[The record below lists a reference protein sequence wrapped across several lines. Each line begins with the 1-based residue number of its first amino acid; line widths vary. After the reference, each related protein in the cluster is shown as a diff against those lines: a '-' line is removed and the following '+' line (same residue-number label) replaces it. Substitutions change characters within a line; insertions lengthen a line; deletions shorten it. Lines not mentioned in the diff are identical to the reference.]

1 MAQPYKVDGI
11 RSVDF
16 GVTDLKAAERFY
28 TEVWNLKP
36 VASSKGSVYLRGTGY
51 EHHILGIHQR
61 DRGELLRVN
70 LSAPDEETV
79 NAIHDRVRKT
89 NIRKVEQPGALD
101 EPGGGYGFAFQDPE
115 GRTVRVIANM
125 AALSPEKDDV
135 ERPKKL
141 SHCVLNAGTGQQ
153 ESSVAFWCDAL
164 GTRVVDRTMA
174 MTFVNLSSD
183 HHSVAI
189 VNGSGATLHHV
200 AFEMPS
206 IEGVMRGSGRLKDA
220 GHPIE
225 WGVGRHG
232 PGNNVFAYFIGPEE
246 MVIEY
251 TAEVEQVDEKY
262 KVGGPDDWTWKPGRN
277 DQWGINP
284 GPTKRMM
291 DAHNVRFAEDIFH
304 PA

>member
-1 MAQPYKVDGI
+1 MAHRVDGI

-28 TEVWNLKP
+28 TEVWNLKS
-36 VASSKGSVYLRGTGY
+36 VASTKGSVYLRGTGY
-51 EHHILGIHQR
+51 EHHILGLHQR
-61 DRGELLRVN
+61 NEGQLLRIN
-70 LSAPDEETV
+70 LSAPDEDTV
-79 NAIHDRVRKT
+79 SAIHDRVRKS
-89 NIRKVEQPGALD
+89 NIRHVEAPDNID

-115 GRTVRVIANM
+115 GRTVRVIADM
-125 AALSPEKDDV
+125 ASHSPEKDNVD
-135 ERPKKL
+135 RPRKL
-141 SHCVLNAGTGQQ
+141 SHCVLNSGEQ
-153 ESSVAFWCDAL
+153 ENSVTFWCEAL
-164 GTRVVDRTMA
+164 GVRIIDRTKA
-174 MTFVNLSSD
+174 MTFINASAD

-189 VNGSGATLHHV
+189 VKGAGPTLHHV

-206 IEGVMRGSGRLKDA
+206 IDAVMRGGGRLKDN

-251 TAEVEQVDEKY
+251 TAEVEQVDESY
-262 KVGGPDDWTWKPGRN
+262 KVRGPEDWTWPKGRN
-277 DQWGINP
+277 DQWGVNT
-284 GPTKRMM
+284 GPSHRMEEAGKR
-291 DAHNVRFAEDIFH
+291 VRFAEDIFH

>member
-1 MAQPYKVDGI
+1 MAQAHRVDGI

-28 TEVWNLKP
+28 TEVWHLTP

-51 EHHILGIHQR
+51 EHHILGLHQQSE
-61 DRGELLRVN
+61 GCLLRVN
-70 LSAPDEETV
+70 LSAPDEEAV
-79 NAIHDRVRKT
+79 NAIHERVRKT
-89 NIRKVEQPGALD
+89 NTRKVEQPGALD

-125 AALSPEKDDV
+125 AALSPQKDDV
-135 ERPKKL
+135 DRPKKL
-141 SHCVLNAGTGQQ
+141 SHCVLNSGEQ
-153 ESSVAFWCDAL
+153 ENAVNFWCDAL
-164 GTRVVDRTMA
+164 GVRVIDRTAA
-174 MTFVNLSSD
+174 MTFVNLSAD
-183 HHSVAI
+183 HHSVAL
-189 VNGSGATLHHV
+189 VKGSGPTLHHV
-200 AFEMPS
+200 AFEMPN
-206 IEGVMRGSGRLKDA
+206 IEAVMRGGGRLKDN

-251 TAEVEQVDEKY
+251 TAEVEQVDDKY
-262 KVGGPDDWTWKPGRN
+262 NVRGPDDWKWAKGRN

-284 GPTKRMM
+284 GPSKRMM

>member
-1 MAQPYKVDGI
+1 MAHRVDGI

-36 VASSKGSVYLRGTGY
+36 VASSNGSVYLRGTGY
-51 EHHILGIHQR
+51 EHHILGLHQR
-61 DRGELLRVN
+61 NQGQLLRIN
-70 LSAPDEETV
+70 LSAPDEEAV

-89 NIRKVEQPGALD
+89 NIRKVEAPGAID

-115 GRTVRVIANM
+115 GRTVRVIAGV

-141 SHCVLNAGTGQQ
+141 SHCVLNSGEQ
-153 ESSVAFWCDAL
+153 ENAVQFWTEAL
-164 GTRVVDRTMA
+164 GTRVIDRTKA

-189 VNGSGATLHHV
+189 VKGSGATLHHV

-206 IEGVMRGSGRLKDA
+206 IEAVMRGGGRLKDA

-251 TAEVEQVDEKY
+251 TAEVEQVDAQY

-277 DQWGINP
+277 DQWGINS
-284 GPTKRMM
+284 GPSKRMQ

>member
-1 MAQPYKVDGI
+1 MMAYKVDGI

-16 GVTDLKAAERFY
+16 GVTDLKAAEKFY
-28 TEVWNLKP
+28 TEVWHLKP

-51 EHHILGIHQR
+51 EHHILGLHQR
-61 DRGELLRVN
+61 NEGQLLRIN
-70 LSAPDEETV
+70 LSAPDEEAV

-89 NIRKVEQPGALD
+89 NLRKVEKPGAID

-115 GRTVRVIANM
+115 GRTVRVIAEM
-125 AALSPEKDDV
+125 AAHSPEKDDV
-135 ERPKKL
+135 ERPRKL
-141 SHCVLNAGTGQQ
+141 SHCVLNSGDQ
-153 ESSVAFWCDAL
+153 ENVVGFWCDAL
-164 GTRVVDRTMA
+164 GTRVIDRTKA
-174 MTFVNLSSD
+174 MTFINASAD

-189 VNGSGATLHHV
+189 VKGAGPTLHHV

-206 IEGVMRGSGRLKDA
+206 IDAVMRGGGRLKDN

-251 TAEVEQVDEKY
+251 TAEVELVDDKY
-262 KVGGPDDWTWKPGRN
+262 KVRGPEDWTWAKGRN
-277 DQWGINP
+277 DQWGINA
-284 GPTKRMM
+284 GPSHRMEEAGKR
-291 DAHNVRFAEDIFH
+291 VRFAEDIFH

>member
-1 MAQPYKVDGI
+1 MAHRVDGI

-36 VASSKGSVYLRGTGY
+36 VAKASGSVYLRGTGY
-51 EHHILGIHQR
+51 EHHILGLHQR
-61 DRGELLRVN
+61 NEGQLLRIN
-70 LSAPDEETV
+70 LSAPDEEAV
-79 NAIHDRVRKT
+79 DAIHDRVRKT
-89 NIRKVEQPGALD
+89 NIRRVEAPATID

-125 AALSPEKDDV
+125 AAQSPEKDNV
-135 ERPKKL
+135 ERPRKL
-141 SHCVLNAGTGQQ
+141 SHCVLNSGAQ
-153 ESSVAFWCDAL
+153 ENAVAFWCEAL
-164 GTRVVDRTMA
+164 GTRVIDRTKA

-189 VNGSGATLHHV
+189 VKGSAATLHHV

-206 IEGVMRGSGRLKDA
+206 IDAVMRGGGRMRDN

-232 PGNNVFAYFIGPEE
+232 PGDNVFAYFIGPEE

-262 KVGGPDDWTWKPGRN
+262 KVGDPDDWTWAKGRN
-277 DQWGINP
+277 DKWGINT
-284 GPTKRMM
+284 GPSQRMM

-304 PA
+304 PAG

>member
-1 MAQPYKVDGI
+1 MAQAHKVDGL

-36 VASSKGSVYLRGTGY
+36 VASSSGSVYLRGTGY
-51 EHHILGIHQR
+51 EHHILGLHQR
-61 DRGELLRVN
+61 NEGQLLRVN
-70 LSAPDEETV
+70 LSAPDEEAV
-79 NAIHDRVRKT
+79 DAIHDRVRKT
-89 NIRKVEQPGALD
+89 NIRRVEAPGTID

-135 ERPKKL
+135 ERPRKL
-141 SHCVLNAGTGQQ
+141 SHCVLNSGEQ
-153 ESSVAFWCDAL
+153 ESAVGFYVDAL
-164 GTRVVDRTMA
+164 GTRVIDRTKA
-174 MTFVNLSSD
+174 MTFINASSD

-189 VNGSGATLHHV
+189 VKGAGPTLHHV

-206 IEGVMRGSGRLKDA
+206 IEAVMRGGGRLKDA

-251 TAEVEQVDEKY
+251 TAEVEQVDDRY
-262 KVGGPDDWTWKPGRN
+262 KPGNPEDWTWKPGRN
-277 DQWGINP
+277 DQWGINS
-284 GPTKRMM
+284 GPSHRMEQ
-291 DAHNVRFAEDIFH
+291 AGKTVRFAEDIFH

>member
-1 MAQPYKVDGI
+1 MAQAHRVDGI

-16 GVTDLKAAERFY
+16 GVTNLKAAERFY

-36 VASSKGSVYLRGTGY
+36 VASTNGSVYLRGTGY
-51 EHHILGIHQR
+51 EHHILGLHQR
-61 DRGELLRVN
+61 NEGQLLRIN
-70 LSAPDEETV
+70 LSAPDEEAV
-79 NAIHDRVRKT
+79 DAIHDRVRKT
-89 NIRKVEQPGALD
+89 NIRRVEAPATID

-125 AALSPEKDDV
+125 AAQSPEKDNV
-135 ERPKKL
+135 ERPRKL
-141 SHCVLNAGTGQQ
+141 SHCVLNSGAQ
-153 ESSVAFWCDAL
+153 ENAVAFWCEAL
-164 GTRVVDRTMA
+164 GTRVIDRTKA

-183 HHSVAI
+183 HHSVAL
-189 VNGSGATLHHV
+189 VKGSGATLHHV

-206 IEGVMRGSGRLKDA
+206 IDAVMRGGGRMREN

-232 PGNNVFAYFIGPEE
+232 PGDNVFAYFIGPEE

-262 KVGGPDDWTWKPGRN
+262 KVGDADDWTWAKGRN
-277 DQWGINP
+277 DQWGINT
-284 GPTKRMM
+284 GPSQRMM

-304 PA
+304 PVG

>member
-1 MAQPYKVDGI
+1 MAQAYKVDGI

-36 VASSKGSVYLRGTGY
+36 VASSNGSVYLRGTGY
-51 EHHILGIHQR
+51 EHHILGLHQR
-61 DRGELLRVN
+61 NKGELLRVN
-70 LSAPDEETV
+70 LSAPDEEAV
-79 NAIHDRVRKT
+79 NAIHERVRKT
-89 NIRKVEQPGALD
+89 NIRQVEAPGAID

-115 GRTVRVIANM
+115 GRTVRVIAGM
-125 AALSPEKDDV
+125 SSHVPEKDDV

-141 SHCVLNAGTGQQ
+141 SHCVLNSGTQ
-153 ESSVAFWCDAL
+153 EDAVKFWCDAL
-164 GTRVVDRTMA
+164 GTRVIDRTKA

-189 VNGSGATLHHV
+189 VKGSGPTLHHV

-206 IEGVMRGSGRLKDA
+206 IEAVMRGGGRLKDA

-251 TAEVEQVDEKY
+251 TAEVEQVDDKY
-262 KVGGPDDWTWKPGRN
+262 KVGGPDEWTWKPGRN

-284 GPTKRMM
+284 GPSKRMQ
-291 DAHNVRFAEDIFH
+291 DAHNVRFAEDLFH